1 MSIRSIPT
9 FCMIC
14 LSLLSACAV
23 RPAPAPSEAPET
35 SRQFFAMNTLMSLRL
50 SGPDREDAL
59 DAAIAEINRL
69 DQLFSRTMDESD
81 ISRLNARAGDGTD
94 VPLSPET
101 ADLLSDALRQ
111 GEETGG
117 AFNITI
123 APIID
128 AWGFGAGGTD
138 AYRVPSEEELSG
150 LLPLTDPSALHVDQT
165 AHTARLDRPGME
177 VDLGGIAKGYAADR
191 LTELLEGYGVSSA
204 LLSLGSSTIA
214 LMGDNPSGEP
224 WRVAVKDPQDQEEQ
238 ILLLSLSDQVLSTS
252 GAYEQQFTSAGVT
265 YHHILDPETGYP
277 ADTGMLSVTVVA
289 DSGALTDAWST
300 ALFVAGPEQALELWR
315 TYGGFECILCL
326 EDGRILITEGLEH
339 QILYNKENPNDYT
352 CQIVRR

>member
-1 MSIRSIPT
+1 MSSRSIPA
-9 FCMIC
+9 FCLIC
-14 LSLLSACAV
+14 LGLLSACAV
-23 RPAPAPSEAPET
+23 RPAPAPSEAPEA
-35 SRQFFAMNTLMSLRL
+35 SRQFFAMNTLMGLPALRSQ
-50 SGPDREDAL
+50 SGGRAGRRHSGMTRFGP
-59 DAAIAEINRL
+59 
-69 DQLFSRTMDESD
+69 LFSRTMDESD
-81 ISRLNARAGDGTD
+81 ISRLNASAGDGTD

-128 AWGFGAGGTD
+128 AWGFGAGGSD
-138 AYRVPSEEELSG
+138 AYRVPSEEALRSG

-165 AHTARLDRPGME
+165 AHTARLDRPRME

-252 GAYEQQFTSAGVT
+252 GAYEQQFTSDGVT
-265 YHHILDPETGYP
+265 YHHILRPWRPDIPPIARHPVGHGGDRQRRAHRRMVHRPLCGRTRTGPGTLADP
-277 ADTGMLSVTVVA
+277 
-289 DSGALTDAWST
+289 
-300 ALFVAGPEQALELWR
+300 R
-315 TYGGFECILCL
+315 
-326 EDGRILITEGLEH
+326 RI
-339 QILYNKENPNDYT
+339 
-352 CQIVRR
+352 